1 MRKKTVIGLS
11 LCVAA
16 AAAMVAMGQTG
27 GPYPP
32 GAPGQPAYG
41 IAVFDAKD
49 GGPQREGQMNRKV
62 GECVQ
67 QYLAAKDDDAR
78 RTARDKLQSALGD
91 LFDLRQKERE
101 DEIKEI
107 ETRVSKLRETLKKRE
122 SKRQELIEH
131 HLTTLIQD
139 AEGLGW
145 GSDGQ
150 NRDVFYY
157 RTPMMTPG
165 GARVIETRPVPAP
178 ELPGVAPRRE

>member
-1 MRKKTVIGLS
+1 MSLS

-16 AAAMVAMGQTG
+16 GAGTVAMGQSG

-32 GAPGQPAYG
+32 GAGQPAFGY
-41 IAVFDAKD
+41 AVYDAKD

-62 GECVQ
+62 SECVQ

-78 RTARDKLQSALGD
+78 HTARDKLQSALGD
-91 LFDLRQKERE
+91 LFDLRQKQRE

-145 GSDGQ
+145 GSDAQ
-150 NRDVFYY
+150 SRDVLYY
-157 RTPMMTPG
+157 RTPMMVPASPG
-165 GARVIETRPVPAP
+165 RVIETRPVPAP
-178 ELPGVAPRRE
+178 ELAPGVAPRRE

>member
-1 MRKKTVIGLS
+1 MRKSILISLS

-16 AAAMVAMGQTG
+16 GAAIVAMGQSIG
-27 GPYPP
+27 PAQPYPP
-32 GAPGQPAYG
+32 TGYTA
-41 IAVFDAKD
+41 FDAKD
-49 GGPQREGQMNRKV
+49 SGPQHEAQLNRKV

-78 RTARDKLQSALGD
+78 RAARDKLQTALGD
-91 LFDLRQKERE
+91 LFDVRQKERE

-107 ETRVSKLRETLKKRE
+107 EARVTKLRETLKKRE
-122 SKRQELIEH
+122 SKRQELIDH

-150 NRDVFYY
+150 GANYFYS
-157 RTPMMTPG
+157 RTPMMPPGG
-165 GARVIETRPVPAP
+165 GARVIETRPVPRP
-178 ELPGVAPRRE
+178 